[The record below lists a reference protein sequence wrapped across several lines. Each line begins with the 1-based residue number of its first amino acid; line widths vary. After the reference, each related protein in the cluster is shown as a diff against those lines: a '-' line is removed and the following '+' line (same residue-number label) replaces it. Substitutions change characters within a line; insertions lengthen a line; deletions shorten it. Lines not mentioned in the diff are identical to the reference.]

1 MQATLDLT
9 LAWWIAGATLGP
21 VIVSSLALAN
31 KRFGVLGG
39 VKLRPALA
47 RAADRAKERV
57 GSPIPSIQGADVL

>member
-1 MQATLDLT
+1 VQATLDST

-31 KRFGVLGG
+31 KCFGALGG

-47 RAADRAKERV
+47 RAADPSEGTSRV
-57 GSPIPSIQGADVL
+57 ADPVQPRS